1 MSVAT
6 VGPDVSAELGQI
18 KQELLD
24 ARERARHLCEGL
36 TDTLWATPPG
46 FGRWSIA
53 ECLIHLNITSERFI
67 PIVDDAIREGREMGV
82 RATAPLRR
90 DLLGWLLAKWLE
102 PPYRMRS
109 KTTAAFVPVRIEP
122 MADVLERFDYLQGE
136 LLVRLDRAQGLP
148 LERLRVVSPFNAK
161 VKYNLYS
168 AFRLIP
174 VHQRRHLWQAEQV
187 RALLDQQQGATS
199 VGP

>member
-6 VGPDVSAELGQI
+6 VGPEVSAELGEV

-24 ARERARHLCEGL
+24 ARERARRLSEGVS
-36 TDTLWATPPG
+36 DTLWATTPG
-46 FGRWSIA
+46 PGRWSIA
-53 ECLIHLNITSERFI
+53 ECVIHLNITSERFI

-82 RATAPLRR
+82 LATAPLRR
-90 DLLGWLLAKWLE
+90 DLVGWLLAKWLE

-109 KTTAAFVPVRIEP
+109 KTTAPFVPGRIEP

-136 LLVRLDRAQGLP
+136 LLVRIDRAQGLP

-161 VKYNLYS
+161 VRYNLYS
-168 AFRLIP
+168 AFRLLP
-174 VHQRRHLWQAEQV
+174 VHQRRHLWQAENI
-187 RALLDQQQGATS
+187 RAQLAQM
-199 VGP
+199 